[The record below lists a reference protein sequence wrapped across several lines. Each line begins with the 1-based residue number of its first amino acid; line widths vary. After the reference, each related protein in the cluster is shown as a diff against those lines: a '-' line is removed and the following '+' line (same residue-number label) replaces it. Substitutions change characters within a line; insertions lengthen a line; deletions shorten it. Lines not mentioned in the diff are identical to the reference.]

1 MAKLGIIASTD
12 RPIRE
17 EKHRRIWLLH
27 KNKDTVLL
35 HISHDAQERPF
46 VLNKGV
52 A

>member
-1 MAKLGIIASTD
+1 MANLGIIASND

-17 EKHRRIWLLH
+17 EKHQRIWLLY
-27 KNKDTVLL
+27 KNKETIEL
-35 HISHDAQERPF
+35 HISHDAQQRPF